1 MSRATG
7 SCATPIARMTCGLT
21 HKPPSRLAL
30 SCRRVHR
37 LNLTPTQLHHPR
49 MESTVLRKLL
59 LTASALGCAIT
70 VSAQTPVDPPEWAED
85 AVTAPPR
92 FSTSQLIPIEM
103 PPYVTL
109 KVGVD
114 PETVTVGSDGVV
126 RYVVVMRNNMGS
138 ESAAF
143 EGILCTN
150 GEVKTYARMGTSGK
164 WSVVSQPQWQAMTD
178 NLGSRHA
185 FAISKQG
192 ACDGRAT
199 GKRES
204 ILQALKTR
212 QSGNL

>member
-1 MSRATG
+1 
-7 SCATPIARMTCGLT
+7 
-21 HKPPSRLAL
+21 
-30 SCRRVHR
+30 
-37 LNLTPTQLHHPR
+37 
-49 MESTVLRKLL
+49 MELTVLRKLL
-59 LTASALGCAIT
+59 LTVCLTGGAMT
-70 VSAQTPVDPPEWAED
+70 VSAQTPVDPLDWTED

-92 FSTSQLIPIEM
+92 YSTSQLIPIEM

-114 PETVTVGSDGVV
+114 PDTVSVGTDGVV
-126 RYVVVMRNNMGS
+126 RYVVVMRNNNGF
-138 ESAAF
+138 ESAVF

-150 GEVKTYARMGTSGK
+150 GEVKTYARMGASGQ
-164 WSVVSQPQWQAMTD
+164 WSIIREPQWRAMTD

-199 GKRES
+199 GNRET

-212 QSGNL
+212 QRGNM